1 MIDKK
6 SQTLLSSRDIA
17 RIRDEQK
24 FQTLLTKRDIARELQ
39 LGRRTIDVWMRQG
52 RIPFLKIG
60 KTVRFRLPDVLEKLS
75 AYRVN

>member
-1 MIDKK
+1 M
-6 SQTLLSSRDIA
+6 SA
-17 RIRDEQK
+17 RIFCAWLLIMTDSK
-24 FQTLLTKRDIARELQ
+24 PQTLLTKRDIARELQ

-60 KTVRFRLPDVLEKLS
+60 KTVRFRLPDVLEKLN